1 MATVRFA
8 SASEK
13 GATFAAELKTTVDAW
28 FEERGKSKHANLN
41 TWFRSLVMLVLFF
54 GSFAWILLGNLPG
67 LAMLG
72 LCVLMGIGYAGL
84 GFNVCHDAVHGAY
97 FKSARWNERVGHL
110 FDVIGASS
118 YLWRL
123 THNRIHHTWTNVP
136 GVDEDIDVSPQI
148 RHSPGAPRKWYHR
161 WQHLY
166 AWPLYALATVNWV
179 LAKDYQQIF
188 AKRLGPYE
196 PPKHPRKEVVKL
208 FAFKLFYYAWTIA
221 LPLAVLDIT
230 VWQYLLGFLVVHVV
244 AGLILGVVFQLAHV
258 VEEARYPVPDAD
270 GVLSAD
276 FHAHQLLT
284 TANFATGNRLLT
296 WYVGGLNHQV
306 EHHLFPRVCSTHY
319 ASLRPIVKALA
330 QKHGLPHH
338 EAPTFWSALASH
350 YRTLRRL
357 GRGQELDPAP
367 A

>member
-8 SASEK
+8 PTAKE
-13 GATFAAELKTTVDAW
+13 GATFASDLKDAVDTW
-28 FEERGKSKHANLN
+28 FDERGKSRHANLS
-41 TWFRSLVMLVLFF
+41 TWLRSVTMLVLFF

-72 LCVLMGIGYAGL
+72 LCVVMGIGYAGL

-97 FKSARWNERVGHL
+97 FKSARRNAFLGHL

-179 LAKDYQQIF
+179 LAKDYQQMF
-188 AKRLGPYE
+188 AKKLGPYE
-196 PPKHPRKEVVKL
+196 PPKHPKKEIVKL
-208 FAFKLFYYAWTIA
+208 FGFKLFYYAWTIA
-221 LPLAVLDIT
+221 LPLAVLDVTFGQFLIG
-230 VWQYLLGFLVVHVV
+230 YLTVHVV
-244 AGLILGVVFQLAHV
+244 GGLILGVVFQLAHV
-258 VEEARYPVPDAD
+258 VEQASYPVPSEG
-270 GVLSAD
+270 GVLADD
-276 FHAHQLLT
+276 FHAHQLHT

-306 EHHLFPRVCSTHY
+306 EHHLLPRVCSTHY
-319 ASLRPIVKALA
+319 ASLRPIVKELA
-330 QKHGLPHH
+330 AKHGLPYHA
-338 EAPTFWSALASH
+338 APGFWNAVGSH
-350 YRTLRRL
+350 YRMLRRL
-357 GRGQELDPAP
+357 GRGMEVEPAI